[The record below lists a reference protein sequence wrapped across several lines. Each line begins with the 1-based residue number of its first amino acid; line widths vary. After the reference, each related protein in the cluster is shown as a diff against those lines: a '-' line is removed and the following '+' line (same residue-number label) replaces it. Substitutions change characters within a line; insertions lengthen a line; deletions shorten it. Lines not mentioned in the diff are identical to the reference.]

1 MLCKSTDRC
10 FRSVKKKSSIA
21 DPQST
26 LPNLPP
32 IIVKEKIDFVPQPQ
46 EAPSIRKTP
55 KVIKFADLK
64 SAETNPDTTAEI
76 KPQTPEKKEIL
87 KIALN
92 ENSLKQVWEE
102 TANNFKESK
111 PGISNLML
119 LYLPKIEES
128 TIVLNIESAVQKNA
142 FEEQWEHIERT
153 ILQRFEGN
161 NTMRLTMELHAD
173 SGKKKLFGPQ
183 EKLKRLIE
191 INPAI
196 SNFTKELGLDFDY

>member
-1 MLCKSTDRC
+1 
-10 FRSVKKKSSIA
+10 
-21 DPQST
+21 
-26 LPNLPP
+26 LPP
-32 IIVKEKIDFVPQPQ
+32 IIVKEKNDFVPQPQ